1 MAIEVGKDVVAIRDH
16 SQGIFKKGQIFK
28 CLAIKEPYCN
38 CYKALIDIGI
48 KDSSFSNFNECYLC
62 GASFKENNSTW
73 WLNIDLFRALDDI
86 TPSIEEIIKEIAPL
100 ELTQV

>member
-16 SQGIFKKGQIFK
+16 NQGQFKKGDIFPCIGLRPSK
-28 CLAIKEPYCN
+28 CKCPRPEINIGLRTTLKEQYCPI
-38 CYKALIDIGI
+38 CLVEWK
-48 KDSSFSNFNECYLC
+48 SEPF
-62 GASFKENNSTW
+62 W
-73 WLNIDLFRALDDI
+73 WFDTKHFRALDDI